1 MTLKIK
7 LFKYKLKATIGDDI
21 AKTVAYFKKHGIDI
35 TFEIQDTNV
44 IKSDAVL
51 KLMMPNDG
59 KCDIVMYMY
68 EKNLFSAPT
77 FGLAFS
83 VSKTLQGIYLASD
96 IVQDG
101 VDYTF
106 KSICH
111 EIMHTLFYKFGA
123 WALDPMDSMLV
134 GGVMKPYYKNE
145 DLDATDGNF
154 AEAFKRLAPFLDV
167 IPKVTITRKSD
178 DGIQTLGKLTYG
190 DFWCD
195 TLERPYKDNKPN
207 ISAIPKGT
215 YKCVWSF
222 SPKFLKYTYE
232 VQGVKGRSG
241 IRLHSGNYF
250 FDIQGCILLGMTYK
264 DINKDGKLDI
274 LNSRIIIKQFEE
286 KMGKKPFLLQIV

>member
-106 KSICH
+106 KSMIH
-111 EIMHTLFYKFGA
+111 EIVHTIFYKVRA
-123 WALDPMDSMLV
+123 DNNLKDWDLIDPLDRMEV
-134 GGVMKPYYKNE
+134 EVNC
-145 DLDATDGNF
+145 
-154 AEAFKRLAPFLDV
+154 
-167 IPKVTITRKSD
+167 VT
-178 DGIQTLGKLTYG
+178 GL
-190 DFWCD
+190 
-195 TLERPYKDNKPN
+195 P
-207 ISAIPKGT
+207 
-215 YKCVWSF
+215 
-222 SPKFLKYTYE
+222 
-232 VQGVKGRSG
+232 
-241 IRLHSGNYF
+241 IR
-250 FDIQGCILLGMTYK
+250 
-264 DINKDGKLDI
+264 
-274 LNSRIIIKQFEE
+274 
-286 KMGKKPFLLQIV
+286 